1 MIIKKSKI
9 LKIYKVFPR
18 TKFFDRRGCY
28 LESYN
33 KKEYKKKFNINFVE
47 DNFSLNKKNVFKGI
61 HGDYKTWKLVSCPH
75 GTCES
80 IIVNC
85 NKNSKD
91 FGKYERFILSSKN
104 YFQLLIPP
112 GFGNSFLVLS
122 DSAVYHY
129 KQSSYYQGAK
139 NQFTYNY
146 KDPFFNIKL
155 SKKKVIISLRD
166 KFAKFINYEKN

>member
-1 MIIKKSKI
+1 VLFKRSKI
-9 LKIYKVFPR
+9 LKIYKIFPR
-18 TKFFDRRGCY
+18 TKFYDFRGCY

-33 KKEYKKKFNINFVE
+33 KKEYKEMFNISFIE
-47 DNFSLNKKNVFKGI
+47 DNFSLNKKGVFKGI
-61 HGDYKTWKLVSCPH
+61 HGDYKTWKLVSCVH
-75 GTCES
+75 GKCES

-91 FGKYERFILSSKN
+91 FGKYEKFILNSKN
-104 YFQLLIPP
+104 YFQLLVPP

-122 DSAVYHY
+122 DQAVYHY
-129 KQSSYYQGAK
+129 KQSSYYRGEG

-155 SKKKVIISLRD
+155 SKKKIIISQRD
-166 KFAKFINYEKN
+166 KNAKFL